1 VTLRTPNVINFDFD
15 DEAHYCIIEAGRIER
30 FVIDTKNSLWQRF
43 SSLLGFDDLISL
55 DDKISRLEREAN
67 KVYLE
72 AKRKYEEKYSEVTQ
86 KKSLESEFEASFAK
100 ELGENWTEIIER
112 REYKNEIDIYSNLKE
127 LSSHIYKYINIYIK
141 IIFYARRIF
150 AKLKSC

>member
-1 VTLRTPNVINFDFD
+1 LKNKLCSNEDNPFVEILFERDREDYFFKRELIGKKINFDFD

-86 KKSLESEFEASFAK
+86 KKSLESEFVASFAK

-112 REYKNEIDIYSNLKE
+112 REYKNEIDIYSNL
-127 LSSHIYKYINIYIK
+127 
-141 IIFYARRIF
+141 
-150 AKLKSC
+150 